1 MKKSEGPNCMRY
13 FAPSKEKRMEETR
26 KNKERFAWPETIWS
40 DANILETIKVLA
52 LAEISS

>member
-1 MKKSEGPNCMRY
+1 
-13 FAPSKEKRMEETR
+13 MEETR

-52 LAEISS
+52 LAEISSWKLSEDPKLNVGSKK

>member
-1 MKKSEGPNCMRY
+1 
-13 FAPSKEKRMEETR
+13 MEETR